1 MLTLLHSRKTYI
13 NHNPKMKNN
22 YTKLVE
28 ANVSIAESLKVLAEN
43 QKQINDFNILHAERV
58 SQEHNTIL
66 DKLNVFV
73 TKYWYL
79 LVAVICGAF
88 ALVGV
93 KLFLS

>member
-1 MLTLLHSRKTYI
+1 MKSTYAQ
-13 NHNPKMKNN
+13 
-22 YTKLVE
+22 LVE
-28 ANVSIAESLKVLAEN
+28 ANINIAESLKVLSEN

-66 DKLNVFV
+66 DKLNVFA

-79 LVAVICGAF
+79 LASVIIGAF

-93 KLFLS
+93 KLFIQ